1 MKLPIYLHIEE
12 DTIWTTYKAEL
23 TNIQSADE
31 LKAFVSRW
39 ENLFTNVKEESLT
52 EDILAKVKADKVDG
66 PGNEANL
73 IAELI
78 IPVKLVKAMLV
89 AEKYI
94 VPLNTAFIQMNGGL
108 GEFENAC

>member
-12 DTIWTTYKAEL
+12 DTIWITYKSEL
-23 TNIQSADE
+23 AKLQNASE
-31 LKAFVSRW
+31 LKTFVKRW
-39 ENLFTNVKEESLT
+39 ENLFTNVKEDSLT

-66 PGNEANL
+66 PGHEANL

-78 IPVKLVKAMLV
+78 IPVKVVKAMLV

-108 GEFENAC
+108 GEFEDAG